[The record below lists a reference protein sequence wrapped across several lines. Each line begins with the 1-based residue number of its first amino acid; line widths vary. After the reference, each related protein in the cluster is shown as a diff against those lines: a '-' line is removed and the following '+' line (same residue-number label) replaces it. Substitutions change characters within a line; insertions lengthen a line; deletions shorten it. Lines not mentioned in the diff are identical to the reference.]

1 MHIKHIYS
9 KLFMLGLCLI
19 AFFPMS
25 SLAQTMT
32 PAGFTIAEADKE
44 QGIIDLSKAKWRWMS
59 EKRVDTLN
67 MLFHDKSM
75 YVHMGGSWGKDR
87 ELEVIKSGGIH
98 YKHAEIFE
106 TSVQFIGNTAILL
119 TRIRLLAVV
128 GGNEVTNPFMVTE
141 VYVSEGGA
149 WKLGS
154 LSFTR
159 LLGQ

>member
-1 MHIKHIYS
+1 MIFKSIFT
-9 KLFMLGLCLI
+9 KCLALGICFI
-19 AFFPMS
+19 ALSTAPAV
-25 SLAQTMT
+25 AQQMT
-32 PAGFTIAEADKE
+32 AAGFTIPEANKE
-44 QGIIDLSKAKWRWMS
+44 QGIISLSKAKWKWMS
-59 EKRVDTLN
+59 DKSVDTLN
-67 MLFHDKSM
+67 VLFHDKSM
-75 YVHMGGSWGKDR
+75 YVHMGGSWGKER

-106 TSVQFIGNTAILL
+106 TSVQFIGKTAIVL

-149 WKLGS
+149 WKLGV

-159 LLGQ
+159 LVGQ